1 MRTRTHAIVVLAA
14 LAVAA
19 ASCGG
24 SEPAP
29 PPPAAPAALAVASV
43 DLGSA
48 IDAERRVVEPKT
60 AFAPTDTIYASVAT
74 TGAGTAKLTARWTFE
89 DGQVV
94 NESTQDVA
102 PTGPATHEF
111 HVTKDTPWP
120 AGGYRVEILL
130 NGAPVMT
137 KEFTV
142 GG

>member
-1 MRTRTHAIVVLAA
+1 MRTRTYAIVVLATLA
-14 LAVAA
+14 LAAG
-19 ASCGG
+19 SCGG
-24 SEPAP
+24 SEPA
-29 PPPAAPAALAVASV
+29 PPAAPAALAVASV

-111 HVTKDTPWP
+111 HITKDTPWP

-130 NGAPVMT
+130 NGAPAMT
-137 KEFTV
+137 KDFTI

>member
-1 MRTRTHAIVVLAA
+1 MRTRTHAIVVLATLA
-14 LAVAA
+14 LATG
-19 ASCGG
+19 SCGG
-24 SEPAP
+24 SEPA
-29 PPPAAPAALAVASV
+29 PPAAPAALAVASV

-111 HVTKDTPWP
+111 HITKDTPWP

-130 NGAPVMT
+130 NGAPAMT
-137 KEFTV
+137 KDFTI